1 MALRGQYIVPAGVN
15 LAGLFPG
22 ASEYVSDVPYTI
34 PSALIRVLSPSV
46 ERSNAT
52 PKFVGYIDRLQ
63 ITALDDEGDAVG
75 VLCVPVAFPFP
86 MTVGDNVGDIVAQS
100 YVHLKTLPEFVGME
114 DV

>member
-1 MALRGQYIVPAGVN
+1 T
-15 LAGLFPG
+15 
-22 ASEYVSDVPYTI
+22 EYVSDVPHTI
-34 PSALIRVLSPSV
+34 PSALVRVLSPRV

-52 PKFVGYIDRLQ
+52 PKFVGFIDRLQ

-86 MTVGDNVGDIVAQS
+86 MAVGDTVGDIVAQS
-100 YVHLKTLPEFVGME
+100 YVHLKSLPEFVGLD